1 MEEIIFTNG
10 DKTSDIDDC
19 SNNGCGFNK
28 EGICEASGTECC
40 GYFKGGDDIALKPKI
55 LVTCGQALANI
66 GEAVFAQE
74 TSILD
79 RNNSFRGGS
88 CGKGGKIKWAR
99 N

>member
-28 EGICEASGTECC
+28 EGICEDSGTECF
-40 GYFKGGDDIALKPKI
+40 GYFKGGDDIVLRSKI
-55 LVTCGQALANI
+55 LVTCGHPLANI

-79 RNNSFRGGS
+79 RNNSFRCGS
-88 CGKGGKIKWAR
+88 RGKGGKVKYMR
-99 N
+99 K